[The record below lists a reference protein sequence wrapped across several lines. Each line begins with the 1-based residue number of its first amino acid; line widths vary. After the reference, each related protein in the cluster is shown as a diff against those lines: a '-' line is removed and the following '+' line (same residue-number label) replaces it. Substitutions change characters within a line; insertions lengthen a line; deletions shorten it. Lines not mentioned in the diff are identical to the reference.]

1 MPSAPT
7 APPAE
12 PSPAARAEAAA
23 RAEDERSERIRFSA
37 PLLLLGAASLAC
49 SYVLYTDAFSNHAT
63 RIPIWVLALSVGL
76 IASVG
81 GTASM
86 LVGDYSGVDW
96 AAEAAAADHLVVVRR
111 DEWEA
116 IQAELTESRAG
127 SRPTL
132 WASGAEGG
140 DLELPAWE
148 EPVSSKT
155 GEEATPLPV
164 QGPPAPLAVTHQ
176 MDSLATEVD
185 RLVADLETSVAEVGV
200 RTPGMPRAPAPSP
213 ATSAAS
219 TPVPPASIPTP
230 TKSAGTPPKTSTA
243 RPTPPSVPTEHRAPT
258 PRGEP
263 PPVVAGEFRA
273 LMEELEKRAGAAIDG
288 GALQR
293 PKAPAPGAAAR
304 CVGCD
309 AKLAAGVVGAEVCR
323 SCKSR
328 MCADCA
334 KRSATE
340 GHRGL
345 CPVCSILEEPGDD

>member
-1 MPSAPT
+1 L
-7 APPAE
+7 
-12 PSPAARAEAAA
+12 ARAEAAT
-23 RAEDERSERIRFSA
+23 RAEEERSERIRFSA

-86 LVGDYSGVDW
+86 LVGDYSGLDW

-116 IQAELTESRAG
+116 IQAELSESRAA
-127 SRPTL
+127 SRPTP
-132 WASGAEGG
+132 WASGSEEG

-148 EPVSSKT
+148 EPESSKT
-155 GEEATPLPV
+155 GEEAIPLPV
-164 QGPPAPLAVTHQ
+164 RGPPAPLAVTHQ

-185 RLVADLETSVAEVGV
+185 RLVADLETSVGEVGV
-200 RTPGMPRAPAPSP
+200 RTPAPPRSPAPP
-213 ATSAAS
+213 PGAPSAAPTVPS
-219 TPVPPASIPTP
+219 VPVPTA
-230 TKSAGTPPKTSTA
+230 TKAATTA
-243 RPTPPSVPTEHRAPT
+243 PQAAPVRPTPPSAPTERPVPASRP
-258 PRGEP
+258 EP